1 MADVKT
7 HPAKFTGEQLF
18 HILQHLPE
26 TKRSE
31 RTGTTSV
38 FDPFAGVGTV
48 NALHLGSPNKL
59 TVTGMEIEPEWA
71 DQSPVVE
78 TGDSLTYMAL
88 TRKRYDAVVT
98 SPAYG
103 NRMADSYD
111 GRDGSDRNTYR
122 IALGR
127 PLDGDNGA
135 QYHFTSGKMDGYKDF
150 HREAIDG
157 MVRVTRKGGRV
168 IVVVKNFIKGGEV
181 MDVVGWW
188 RDELRDAGLTEIAW
202 IPIEAGG
209 LGYGANRDERVKYEY
224 VLVWEKP

>member
-1 MADVKT
+1 MTEIKT

-18 HILQHLPE
+18 HIYDHLPDS
-26 TKRSE
+26 TDSS
-31 RTGTTSV
+31 TCSV

-48 NALHLGSPNKL
+48 SALNEHDRRVK
-59 TVTGMEIEPEWA
+59 VTGMEIEPEWA
-71 DQSPVVE
+71 DQSPIVE

-111 GRDGSDRNTYR
+111 GRDGSKRNTYR
-122 IALGR
+122 ISLGR
-127 PLDGDNGA
+127 KLDDQNGA
-135 QYHFTSGKMDGYKDF
+135 RLHFTSMKMDGYKDF

-168 IVVVKNFIKGGEV
+168 IVVVKNFIANGKV

-224 VLVWEKP
+224 VLVWEK

>member
-1 MADVKT
+1 MTSIT

-18 HILQHLPE
+18 HIWEHLPGSLRE
-26 TKRSE
+26 KR
-31 RTGTTSV
+31 TV

-48 NALHLGSPNKL
+48 SALHEYDRNV

-71 DQSPVVE
+71 DQSPIVM
-78 TGDSLTYMAL
+78 TGDSIAYMAL

-111 GRDGSDRNTYR
+111 GRDGSNRNTYR

-127 PLDGDNGA
+127 PLDEQNGA
-135 QYHFTSGKMDGYKDF
+135 ALHFGKAYTDF
-150 HREAIDG
+150 HNEAIQG

-168 IVVVKNFIKGGEV
+168 IVVVKNFIRNGEV
-181 MDVVGWW
+181 MDVAGWW
-188 RDELRDAGLTEIAW
+188 RHELGMHGLTEIAY
-202 IPIEAGG
+202 IPIKAGG
-209 LGYGANRDERVKYEY
+209 LGYGANRDARVEYEY

>member
-1 MADVKT
+1 MTDTKT

-18 HILQHLPE
+18 HVWDHLPGY
-26 TKRSE
+26 TKKL
-31 RTGTTSV
+31 TV

-48 NALHLGSPNKL
+48 SALHEHDRNI

-71 DQSPVVE
+71 DQSPIVT
-78 TGDSLTYMAL
+78 TGDSLEYMAT

-127 PLDGDNGA
+127 ELDEENGA
-135 QYHFTSGKMDGYKDF
+135 RFHFTEHISDEYKDF
-150 HREAIDG
+150 HAEAIEG
-157 MVRVTRKGGRV
+157 MVRITRKGGRV
-168 IVVVKNFIKGGEV
+168 IVVVKNFIRDGEV
-181 MDVVGWW
+181 VDVVGWW
-188 RDELRDAGLTEIAW
+188 RGELRRAGLVEMAW

-224 VLVWEKP
+224 VLVWEKT